1 VAGIYIHIPFCGYA
15 CTYCD
20 FYFTTHLHFKDQ
32 FLETLFLEID
42 KRKNFLEGESIST
55 IYFGGGTPSKLT
67 AKEVESILTKINE
80 NFSVDKNAEIT
91 LECNP
96 DDIDLQTAKDLR
108 GIGINRISMGIQTFH
123 DKELDLLG
131 RKHSSKAAIEAVEN
145 IRAGGFD
152 NFSLDLI
159 YGIPDSSLTSWKA
172 NLETIIAL
180 KPNHISS
187 YCLTIEPGTP
197 LEYQVKKKRV
207 NMPLESVVIEQ
218 FETLMTTL
226 NDNGYDHYE
235 ISNFAQPNFESKHNT
250 SYWKGTH
257 YLGLGPSAHSFD
269 GKNRIINVANTKD
282 YCAHIKTDN
291 GVEIEELTV
300 QDRFNEYIMTGLRTK
315 WGIDLKFIE
324 KSFPIQYS
332 KQLNSDLKLPIKKGL
347 VEISNETLTL
357 TQEGKLF
364 ADKIASDLFSVS

>member
-1 VAGIYIHIPFCGYA
+1 MAGIYIHIPFCGYA

-269 GKNRIINVANTKD
+269 GKNRIINVANTGKIGDGKIFVSPLDQVIRIRTGEKGKD
-282 YCAHIKTDN
+282 A
-291 GVEIEELTV
+291 V
-300 QDRFNEYIMTGLRTK
+300 
-315 WGIDLKFIE
+315 
-324 KSFPIQYS
+324 
-332 KQLNSDLKLPIKKGL
+332 
-347 VEISNETLTL
+347 
-357 TQEGKLF
+357 
-364 ADKIASDLFSVS
+364 